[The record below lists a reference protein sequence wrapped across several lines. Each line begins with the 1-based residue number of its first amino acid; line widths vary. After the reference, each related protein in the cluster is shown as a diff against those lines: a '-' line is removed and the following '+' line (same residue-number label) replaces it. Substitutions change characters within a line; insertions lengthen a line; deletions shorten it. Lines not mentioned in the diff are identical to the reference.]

1 MHEHRSSQ
9 KPEVQQTKLCFFL
22 THTEQKMIIK
32 LKQPK
37 KTHYV
42 IDEGEVSSMKDKVI
56 SKRSI
61 RFTQLTRKSLPYV
74 KGLKLKLTK
83 TVKIH
88 VSQQSATN
96 GKTE

>member
-9 KPEVQQTKLCFFL
+9 KPEVQQTKLCFFFN
-22 THTEQKMIIK
+22 THRTENDHKIK
-32 LKQPK
+32 ATK